1 MLFYP
6 VFRIIPL
13 QDKTMKQL
21 ILGIFALFGML
32 LLSAC
37 DQQGR
42 LVEEPGLEKLAK
54 GISTESDVRM
64 VMGQPGTVW
73 DAEDGARSL
82 EYPKGPAG
90 HRTWFFDIGKDGKLT
105 DYRQVLA
112 DEYFEKIKPGMSMD
126 AVRRMLGKPRSAVQ
140 YKLKNE
146 EVWEWL
152 YVERSGTQHLFYV
165 HFDLKTNMV
174 TRSSSMDYDQY
185 KG

>member
-1 MLFYP
+1 
-6 VFRIIPL
+6 
-13 QDKTMKQL
+13 MKQL
-21 ILGIFALFGML
+21 ILGIVAALGLLML
-32 LLSAC
+32 AAC

-42 LVEEPGLEKLAK
+42 PQEEFGLEKLAK
-54 GISTESDVRM
+54 DVSTESDVRM

-73 DAEDGARSL
+73 DAEDGSRSL
-82 EYPKGPAG
+82 EYPKGPEG
-90 HRTWFFDIGKDGKLT
+90 HRTWFFDIGKDGKLK

-126 AVRRMLGKPRSAVQ
+126 AVRRTLGKPRSAVQ

-152 YVERSGTQHLFYV
+152 YVERSGLQRLFYV
-165 HFDLKTNMV
+165 HFDLKTNIV
-174 TRSSSMDYDQY
+174 TRVSSIDYDQY

>member
-1 MLFYP
+1 
-6 VFRIIPL
+6 
-13 QDKTMKQL
+13 MKQL
-21 ILGIFALFGML
+21 ILSIFAVFGML
-32 LLSAC
+32 LLSGC

-73 DAEDGARSL
+73 ETEEGARSL
-82 EYPKGPAG
+82 EYPKGPEG
-90 HRTWFFDIGKDGKLT
+90 VRTWFFDIGKDGKLK

-112 DEYFEKIKPGMSMD
+112 DEYFEKIKPGMNMD
-126 AVRRMLGKPRSAVQ
+126 AVRRILGKPRSAVQ

-152 YVERSGTQHLFYV
+152 YAEGSGTRRLFFV
-165 HFDLKTNMV
+165 HFDLKTNQV
-174 TRSSSMDYDQY
+174 NRTSSMDYDQY

>member
-6 VFRIIPL
+6 VFGIIPL

-64 VMGQPGTVW
+64 VMGHPGTVW

-82 EYPKGPAG
+82 EYPKGPEG

-112 DEYFEKIKPGMSMD
+112 QEYFEKIKPGMSMD
-126 AVRRMLGKPRSAVQ
+126 AVRRTLGKPRKAVQ

-146 EVWEWL
+146 EVWDWL
-152 YVERSGTQHLFYV
+152 YLERAGVSRVFHV
-165 HFDLKTNMV
+165 HFDLGTNQV
-174 TRSSSMDYDQY
+174 TRTSSSDYEEYQ
-185 KG
+185 G